1 MLAPWLS
8 ARGRLKLKKKLPDA
22 REHWEAF
29 YIAVDGEEKPPQSA
43 AEICIEA
50 VTAAAGNLSSSPP
63 RASQLAKA
71 AASQILGAGAADGVN
86 SAGQRSDTE

>member
-29 YIAVDGEEKPPQSA
+29 YIGVDGEEKPPQSG

-50 VTAAAGNLSSSPP
+50 VTVAAGICLERLW
-63 RASQLAKA
+63 RASQLAAA
-71 AASQILGAGAADGVN
+71 AASRIVGAGAAVGVN

>member
-1 MLAPWLS
+1 MLVPWLS
-8 ARGRLKLKKKLPDA
+8 ARGRLKREKKLPDA

-29 YIAVDGEEKPPQSA
+29 YIGVDGEEKPPQSG

-50 VTAAAGNLSSSPP
+50 VTAAAGSLSSSPP
-63 RASQLAKA
+63 RASQLAAA
-71 AASQILGAGAADGVN
+71 AASRILGAGAVDGVN